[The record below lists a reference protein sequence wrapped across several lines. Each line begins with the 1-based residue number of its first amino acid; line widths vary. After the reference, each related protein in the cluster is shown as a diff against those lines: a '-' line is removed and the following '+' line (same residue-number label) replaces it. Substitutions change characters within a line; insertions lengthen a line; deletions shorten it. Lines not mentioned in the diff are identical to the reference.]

1 MQDHNGLI
9 LIIDDELGMRET
21 LTDILED
28 EGYEVLS
35 AETGLGFLFI
45 LVHLEQFLGRIEPS
59 KSKYLF

>member
-1 MQDHNGLI
+1 MSYIWCKEINTRVRSFCI
-9 LIIDDELGMRET
+9 LVRQ
-21 LTDILED
+21 
-28 EGYEVLS
+28 VLS